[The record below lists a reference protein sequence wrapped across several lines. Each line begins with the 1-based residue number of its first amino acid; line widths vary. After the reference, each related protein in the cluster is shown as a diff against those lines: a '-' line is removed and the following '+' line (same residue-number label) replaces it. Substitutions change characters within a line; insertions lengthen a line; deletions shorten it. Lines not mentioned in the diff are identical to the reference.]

1 MLVCSPGG
9 HLQQMLALE
18 PAWRGFERS
27 WVTLQGPDV
36 GHLLRDDDVAIG
48 YGPTNRSLINLV
60 RNLPF
65 AVRVLRRKR
74 PDVILST
81 GAALAVPMFLV
92 GKLMGIRLVYV
103 ESVTRT
109 SSLSFSGRLVYP
121 LADRFFAQWPEAAS
135 TKPRIEYEGA
145 VL

>member
-18 PAWRGFERS
+18 PAWRGLDRS
-27 WVTLQGPDV
+27 WVTLEGPDV
-36 GHLLRDDDVAIG
+36 GYLLRDEDVVVG
-48 YGPTNRSLINLV
+48 HGPTNRNLLNLF
-60 RNLPF
+60 RNLRL
-65 AVRVLRRKR
+65 AVRALRARR

-81 GAALAVPMFLV
+81 GAALAVPVFIV

-109 SSLSFSGRLVYP
+109 RSLSLSGRIVYP
-121 LADRFFAQWPEAAS
+121 LADRFFAQWPEAAATRS
-135 TKPRIEYEGA
+135 RIEFEGS